1 MERKLNDILDEFN
14 AMAAGAGLPKLQ
26 VVSPSDCLA
35 QQKNARYFMPEMFKL
50 LVDNVKRNGMLESAP
65 LVYREGEK
73 YRIISGHHR
82 VESAKHAGLEQIVVM
97 VTEPADRDE
106 IVSKQLSHNAIVGK
120 DDKAIL
126 AELFN
131 EIRDA
136 EQKLLSGLASEIDKI
151 EFASLNFRLGTFR
164 ELVLMFIPTDMAE
177 FQRELD
183 EITKL
188 TAHDKDSEIVL
199 ADEKDFAAF
208 AEAIAGIKKAKNIK
222 NNAVAIR
229 TMAAVVLDWLAQ
241 QKEPETKDQIEN

>member
-50 LVDNVKRNGMLESAP
+50 LVDNVKRNGMLESA
-65 LVYREGEK
+65 VYREGEK

-97 VTEPADRDE
+97 VTEPTDRDE

-241 QKEPETKDQIEN
+241 NQEPEAKDQIEN